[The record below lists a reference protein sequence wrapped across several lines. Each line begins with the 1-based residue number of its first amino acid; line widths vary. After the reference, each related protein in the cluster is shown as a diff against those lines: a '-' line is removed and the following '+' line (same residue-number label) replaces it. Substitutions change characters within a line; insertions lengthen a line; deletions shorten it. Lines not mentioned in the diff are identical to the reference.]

1 MFGLYVLLQETII
14 IKCDM
19 AVWTR
24 NVCQAGWLAIVLV
37 DLSYFLPSDEVHF
50 YFAARRNMLSF
61 TDYSVFRGGT
71 EHGIEGGRGQL
82 CWSGGRVW
90 WL

>member
-1 MFGLYVLLQETII
+1 MLGFYVLLQETII

-24 NVCQAGWLAIVLV
+24 NVCQAGRLAIVLV

-50 YFAARRNMLSF
+50 YFTARRNVLSF
-61 TDYSVFRGGT
+61 IDYYVFRGGT
-71 EHGIEGGRGQL
+71 EHGIGNGCG
-82 CWSGGRVW
+82 
-90 WL
+90 